1 MTDETIRA
9 LAERWL
15 ERQKATSG
23 DDCLDEGDCRMCG
36 TPTGESHEP
45 TDPCGII
52 SGLLA
57 ALARQGEEL
66 ARCLADEEMTDR
78 RAERAEQERDEA
90 RAALAK
96 EKEK

>member
-9 LAERWL
+9 LAEEW
-15 ERQKATSG
+15 ATKS
-23 DDCLDEGDCRMCG
+23 LTRKF
-36 TPTGESHEP
+36 
-45 TDPCGII
+45 DP
-52 SGLLA
+52 LRVA
-57 ALARQGEEL
+57 DVFFDFAQVVLARQGEEL
-66 ARCLADEEMTDR
+66 ARCLADEEMTNR